1 MNEFEQLLN
10 KGDEAYKKDDYNNA
24 IICYEEAF
32 KIATVEN
39 KYKFKSVLSMMGRCH
54 RKTGSPAAVID
65 LATEAK
71 KKFGKDVITSVFLTT
86 IAAAYVDLE
95 EYGKAHICVK
105 RAIELENGKISGTL
119 QAVIDRL
126 EK

>member
-1 MNEFEQLLN
+1 MEEFDRLLQ

-24 IICYEEAF
+24 VLCYEDAF

-39 KYKFKSVLSMMGRCH
+39 KYKFKSVLSMMGRCY
-54 RKTGSPAAVID
+54 RKIGSSASVID

-86 IAAAYVDLE
+86 IAAAYADLGEFSHARKCVD
-95 EYGKAHICVK
+95 A
-105 RAIELENGKISGTL
+105 AINLENGRISGTL

>member
-1 MNEFEQLLN
+1 MDEFERLLQ
-10 KGDEAYKKDDYNNA
+10 KGDEAYKKDDYDNA
-24 IICYEEAF
+24 VLCYEDAF

-39 KYKFKSVLSMMGRCH
+39 KYKFKSVLSMMGRCY
-54 RKTGSPAAVID
+54 RKIGSSASVID

-86 IAAAYVDLE
+86 IAAAYADLGEFSHARKCVD
-95 EYGKAHICVK
+95 A
-105 RAIELENGKISGTL
+105 AINLENGRISAPL